1 MLCCWRVPQSLAA
14 TVRMPCRSGVVS
26 RIPSVF
32 HTRPP
37 RRCQK
42 RLQSWGHLPTTEES
56 QSVLAA
62 RFSGWLAFRRRGD
75 AVQPESAELLVVFGK
90 GPLSL
95 QNHHLTCSWCMLVI
109 CSGDATG
116 YVGDD
121 A

>member
-1 MLCCWRVPQSLAA
+1 MSCVPNPFCVSHAA
-14 TVRMPCRSGVVS
+14 STSMSKETSILGTPSDHRGEPVSSCRPLLGVV
-26 RIPSVF
+26 
-32 HTRPP
+32 
-37 RRCQK
+37 
-42 RLQSWGHLPTTEES
+42 G
-56 QSVLAA
+56 
-62 RFSGWLAFRRRGD
+62 LAFRRRGD

-109 CSGDATG
+109 CSGDATD